1 MLIVV
6 EDQSMIVKMPQL
18 YEGLTTNMIENH
30 DYSSRQVIFAAAL
43 LSVRLSCNFFSMTT
57 AKYE

>member
-6 EDQSMIVKMPQL
+6 EGQSMIVKVPQL
-18 YEGLTTNMIENH
+18 YEGLTTNMIGNH
-30 DYSSRQVIFAAAL
+30 NSSRQVIFAAAL
-43 LSVRLSCNFFSMTT
+43 LSVRLSCNLFSMTS